1 MAKQL
6 ELLYKCRCM
15 TEEKSLYMRERKP
28 DEDIINY
35 MEDVQRKVGAE
46 HKKLSPLCRATA
58 LEYLKLPVEGER
70 IGDVNG
76 GTA

>member
-6 ELLYKCRCM
+6 ELLFKCRCM
-15 TEEKSLYMRERKP
+15 KEEKSLYMRERKS
-28 DEDIINY
+28 DEDIIDY
-35 MEDVQRKVGAE
+35 MQDVQRAVGAE
-46 HKKLSPLCRATA
+46 HKKVSPLCRSAA

-70 IGDVNG
+70 IGDVKG